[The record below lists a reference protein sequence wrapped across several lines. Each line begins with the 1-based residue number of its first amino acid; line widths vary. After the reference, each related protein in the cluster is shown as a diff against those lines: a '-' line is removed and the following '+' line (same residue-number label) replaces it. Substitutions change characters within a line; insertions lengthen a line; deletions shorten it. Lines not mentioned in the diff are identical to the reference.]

1 MHRRNLLAGAALAGA
16 ALAGAAMRLPVPA
29 LAQPAGSRVL
39 RFIPQSDVAVVDPIV
54 TTAYVTRH
62 HAFLIYDTLY
72 GLDADFKPQ
81 PQMAEGHKVEDGGRR
96 VTITLRQGLAFHDG
110 EPVRARDCVAS
121 IKRWAQRDALGQALM
136 AATDELVADDDR
148 NLTFRLKRP
157 FALLLDALAKPSTPV
172 PFMMPERIASQDAN
186 TPIKENIGSGPFRFK
201 ADERVP
207 GSLLVYERNPNYVPR
222 EAGTPAW
229 TSGPKRVNF
238 DRVEWRVVP
247 DASTAAAAL
256 GNNEADW
263 WEQPTADLLPLLRR
277 NRNLVVENYDPTG
290 LMALLRF
297 NSLHPPFNNPAIRR
311 ALLGGVEQSDYMSAV
326 IGTDPSNWRDGVGC
340 FPPGTPM
347 ASTVGL
353 DALKGPRDYDKV
365 KRDLAAAGYKGEKIV
380 VIAASDFPSLNALAQ
395 VGRDMLVKSG
405 MNVDYVSTDWGSV
418 VQRRA
423 SREPAEK
430 GGWSVFF
437 TFFTGLDFFSP
448 ATHLGLR
455 GNGTSAW
462 FGWPTM
468 PKLEELRTAWLDA
481 PDLAAQQKLA
491 AEIQEEGL
499 REAPYLPLGQYF
511 QPWSYRR
518 GLTGVLGGMPLFWN
532 AQKA

>member
-1 MHRRNLLAGAALAGA
+1 MHRRNLLAGAAAAGA
-16 ALAGAAMRLPVPA
+16 MPFLPSSFLATPA
-29 LAQPAGSRVL
+29 LAQPSGSRVL
-39 RFIPQSDVAVVDPIV
+39 KFIPQADVAVVDPIV

-62 HAFLIYDTLY
+62 HGFLIYDTLY
-72 GLDADFKPQ
+72 GVDAEYKPQ

-96 VTITLRQGLAFHDG
+96 VTITLRQGLSFHDG

-136 AATDELVADDDR
+136 AATEELVANDDR

-157 FALLLDALAKPSTPV
+157 FALLFDALAKPSTPV

-186 TPIKENIGSGPFRFK
+186 TPIKENIGSGPFRFV
-201 ADERVP
+201 ANERVP

-222 EAGTPAW
+222 DGGTPAW

-256 GNNEADW
+256 GNNEVDW

-277 NRNLVVENYDPTG
+277 NRNLIVENYDPTG

-297 NSLHPPFNNPAIRR
+297 NSLHPPFNNPAIRA

-353 DALKGPRDYDKV
+353 DALKGPRDYEKV

-380 VIAASDFPSLNALAQ
+380 VLAASDFPSLNALAQ

-455 GNGTSAW
+455 GNGQNAW
-462 FGWPTM
+462 FGWPTL
-468 PKLEELRTAWLDA
+468 PKLEELRNAWLEA

-491 AEIQEEGL
+491 AEIQAEGL

-532 AQKA
+532 VQRG